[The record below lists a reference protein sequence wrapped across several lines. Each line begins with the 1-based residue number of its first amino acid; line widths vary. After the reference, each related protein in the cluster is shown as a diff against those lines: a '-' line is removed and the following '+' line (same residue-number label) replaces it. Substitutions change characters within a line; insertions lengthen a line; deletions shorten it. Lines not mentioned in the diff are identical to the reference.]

1 MYGIKAVTTAMSFA
15 LSFPIFKFPF
25 MCAFTC
31 GSSPPIEMRYTKV
44 SNSLNFKSSPVC
56 VVVAKAIAT

>member
-1 MYGIKAVTTAMSFA
+1 MYGIKAVTTAMS
-15 LSFPIFKFPF
+15 LSLSLPIFTFPC

-31 GSSPPIEMRYTKV
+31 GSSPPIDMRYTKV
-44 SNSLNFKSSPVC
+44 SNSLNFKSSPVR